1 MATLSIKIAGTSYT
15 LTQASLRSLVH
26 TVTAGQP
33 ATLSGEIYTTAI
45 PSTALAYGDLVE
57 LWVNSVRRFCGWLGP
72 VKTGFDAQG
81 SYVHI
86 EARDILHRLRNTTLT
101 TRFVSEAFS
110 PTASGLDH
118 YIYTLADTTTTEVRL
133 FGGGFV
139 PDEQAEGY
147 YRWQYGS
154 GSDPELA
161 RICAHASTAYSPGL
175 DLGTTAGLS
184 TKNQTED
191 VVNLDCLAALQR
203 CTKYRPDAVMWVDAS
218 GATPALHCITRD
230 NCTAV
235 TIDLAARDRI
245 RSWSLSA
252 REDLRLLY
260 LRWEL
265 ARTNRE
271 KTAAGDIV
279 ETPYTSVYEFGDNAA
294 PADRRSELTFDVGTY
309 SFDTSLGISV
319 GDFPS
324 SAASDYWAACSP
336 LHWEGE
342 CTLYPP
348 ANVDPYTYGLGQVH
362 DFSGGETAL
371 ATCHALVRAASYDHV
386 AGTVALEYGPPDTL
400 SPQDVLSGS
409 ASGAISA
416 TPPRDEPAD
425 PSAPGS
431 GNGDLPAHVTGGL
444 AGQYSILSTTGEVQ
458 VIEGTATLKG
468 WGALHPSFT
477 ETPPRKWLSLTFAG
491 SLTGKGDEYCDG
503 TYETVDTLTANG
515 TAIYNPETDVITPI
529 TGTWSGTHS
538 SSVSITSQCTPDPGN
553 VGVQFPFFASSAT
566 QGYKRATQW
575 ESYIT
580 DQCPLTASQDIYPAS
595 WNWGSVCYISQN
607 RINVSLSN
615 EDTEQAA
622 IARLG
627 DTWSAPIGVGEKK
640 TFYEQ
645 RTTGY
650 SFAVRRCRLHG
661 YTWTASIYGLP
672 VEVSAPIYKY
682 PYGGTRPAEPTATQ
696 IWQLDLVQTPY
707 TTTGEYGLTL
717 TKYHGKATLPDW
729 ELPIEQGYVI
739 ELGDLTI
746 SLL

>member
-1 MATLSIKIAGTSYT
+1 MATLSLKIAGTSYT
-15 LTQASLRSLVH
+15 LQQASIRSLVH

-33 ATLSGEIYTTAI
+33 ASLAGEIYTTAI
-45 PSTALAYGDLVE
+45 PTTALAYGDLVE

-72 VKTGFDAQG
+72 VTTGFDAHG

-86 EARDILHRLRNTTLT
+86 EARDILHRLHNTPLAE
-101 TRFVSEAFS
+101 RFVSELFS

-139 PDEQAEGY
+139 PDEEAEGY
-147 YRWQYGS
+147 YRWEYGS
-154 GSDPELA
+154 RSEAELA

-184 TKNQTED
+184 TENQPED

-218 GATPALHCITRD
+218 GTTPALHCITRD
-230 NCTAV
+230 NCQPV
-235 TIDLAARDRI
+235 TIDLSAHDRI
-245 RSWSLSA
+245 RSWSLCA

-265 ARTNRE
+265 TRTNRE
-271 KTAAGDIV
+271 RTAARDLV
-279 ETPYTSVYEFGDNAA
+279 ETQYTSVYEYGSDSA
-294 PADRRSELTFDVGTY
+294 PADRRSELKF
-309 SFDTSLGISV
+309 SLGAYSTDPTLGTPV
-319 GDFPS
+319 SDFPS
-324 SAASDYWAACSP
+324 SAAADYWAACSP

-386 AGTVALEYGPPDTL
+386 AGTVSLEYGPPDTL

-425 PSAPGS
+425 PSAPGA
-431 GNGDLPAHVTGGL
+431 GDLPAQVTGGL
-444 AGQYSILSTTGEVQ
+444 ACQYSILSTTGEVQ

-468 WGALHPSFT
+468 WNALHPSFT

-491 SLTGKGDEYCDG
+491 SLTGKGDYYCDG
-503 TYETVDTLTANG
+503 TYEAVSTLTANG

-529 TGTWSGTHS
+529 TGTWSGTYS
-538 SSVSITSQCTPDPGN
+538 FSVSITSQCTPGDPGS

-575 ESYIT
+575 AQYIT
-580 DQCPLTASQDIYPAS
+580 DQCPLTASQDVYPTS
-595 WNWGSVCYISQN
+595 WNWGSECYISQN
-607 RINVSLSN
+607 RINVSLKD
-615 EDTEQAA
+615 EDTESAA

-645 RTTGY
+645 RTTGF

-672 VEVSAPIYKY
+672 VEISAPIYKY

-707 TTTGEYGLTL
+707 TTTGEHGLTL

-729 ELPIEQGYVI
+729 ELPIEQGYVV
-739 ELGDLTI
+739 ELGNLTAT
-746 SLL
+746 LL

>member
-33 ATLSGEIYTTAI
+33 ASLAGEIYTTAI
-45 PSTALAYGDLVE
+45 PSTALAYGDLIE

-72 VKTGFDAQG
+72 VTTGFDAQG

-86 EARDILHRLRNTTLT
+86 EARDILHRLRNTPLT
-101 TRFVSEAFS
+101 KRIVSDVFS
-110 PTASGLDH
+110 TTASGLDH

-139 PDEQAEGY
+139 PDEEAEGY

-184 TKNQTED
+184 TKNQPED

-203 CTKYRPDAVMWVDAS
+203 CTKYRPDAILWVDAS
-218 GATPALHCITRD
+218 GTTPALHCITRD

-235 TIDLAARDRI
+235 TLDLSARDRI
-245 RSWSLSA
+245 RGWSLSA

-260 LRWEL
+260 LRWRL

-271 KTAAGDIV
+271 RTAAGDLV
-279 ETPYTSVYEFGDNAA
+279 ETQYTSVYEYGDDSA
-294 PADRRSELTFDVGTY
+294 PADRRSELKF
-309 SFDTSLGISV
+309 SLGAYSTDPTLGTPV
-319 GDFPS
+319 SDFPS
-324 SAASDYWAACSP
+324 SAASDYWSACSP

-348 ANVDPYTYGLGQVH
+348 ASVDPYTYGLGQVH

-371 ATCHALVRAASYDHV
+371 ATCHALVRAASYDHA

-425 PSAPGS
+425 PSAPG
-431 GNGDLPAHVTGGL
+431 NGDLPAQVTGGL

-468 WGALHPSFT
+468 WDALHPSFT
-477 ETPPRKWLSLTFAG
+477 ETPPRKWLNLVYSG
-491 SLTGKGDEYCDG
+491 SLTGRGDLYCDG
-503 TYETVDTLTANG
+503 TFEETNTLTASG
-515 TAIYNPETDVITPI
+515 TAIYNPVTDAITPVI
-529 TGTWSGTHS
+529 GSWSGFYTA
-538 SSVSITSQCTPDPGN
+538 SVNITSQCSPGDPGS
-553 VGVQFPFFASSAT
+553 VGVQFPFFAVSAT
-566 QGYKRATQW
+566 SGYKRATQW
-575 ESYIT
+575 EPYVT
-580 DQCPLTASQDIYPAS
+580 DQCPLVASQDVFPAS
-595 WNWGSVCYISQN
+595 WAWGSMCYGSSG
-607 RINVSLSN
+607 RVNVSLLN

-627 DTWSAPIGVGEKK
+627 DTWADPVGTGEKK

-645 RTTGY
+645 RTTGF

-672 VEVSAPIYKY
+672 VEISAPLYKY

-696 IWQLDLVQTPY
+696 VWQLNLVQTPY
-707 TTTGEYGLTL
+707 TTTGEHGLTL
-717 TKYHGKATLPDW
+717 TKYHGVATLPDW

-739 ELGDLTI
+739 ELGDMTI

>member
-1 MATLSIKIAGTSYT
+1 MATLSLKIAGTSYT
-15 LTQASLRSLVH
+15 LTQASIRSLVH

-33 ATLSGEIYTTAI
+33 ASLAGEIYTTAI
-45 PSTALAYGDLVE
+45 PSTALAYGDLIE

-81 SYVHI
+81 SYVSI
-86 EARDILHRLRNTTLT
+86 QARDILHRLRNTPLARRIVDTVLRPDQT
-101 TRFVSEAFS
+101 GADYY
-110 PTASGLDH
+110 L
-118 YIYTLADTTTTEVRL
+118 YTLSATTTTEVRL

-147 YRWQYGS
+147 YRWKYGS
-154 GSDPELA
+154 SSEAELA
-161 RICAHASTAYSPGL
+161 RICDYAGTVYSPGL

-184 TKNQTED
+184 TKNQPED

-203 CTKYRPDAVMWVDAS
+203 CTKYRPDAILWVDAS
-218 GATPALHCITRD
+218 GTTPALHCITRD

-235 TIDLAARDRI
+235 TLDLSARDRI
-245 RSWSLSA
+245 RGWSLSA

-265 ARTNRE
+265 GRRLR
-271 KTAAGDIV
+271 AASGSGI
-279 ETPYTSVYEFGDNAA
+279 ETTTSWLVYEYGDNAA
-294 PADRRSELTFDVGTY
+294 PADRRSELTLNVGAYSSDVR
-309 SFDTSLGISV
+309 LGLPISE
-319 GDFPS
+319 FPAT
-324 SAASDYWAACSP
+324 AAADYWAACSP

-348 ANVDPYTYGLGQVH
+348 VNVDPYTYGLGQVH

-386 AGTVALEYGPPDTL
+386 AGTVSLEYGPPDTL

-416 TPPRDEPAD
+416 TPPRDPTTDPSD

-431 GNGDLPAHVTGGL
+431 GDLPAQVTGGL

-468 WGALHPSFT
+468 WNALHPSFA
-477 ETPPRKWLSLTFAG
+477 EIPPRKWLKLVCSG
-491 SLTGKGDEYCDG
+491 SLTGNGDLYCDG
-503 TYETVDTLTANG
+503 TFEARHTLTASG
-515 TAIYNPETDVITPI
+515 TAIYNPVTDAITPI
-529 TGTWSGTHS
+529 IGSWSGTS
-538 SSVSITSQCTPDPGN
+538 PSSVNITSQCSGDRGS
-553 VGVQFPFFASSAT
+553 VGVQFPFFAVSAT
-566 QGYKRATQW
+566 SGYKRATQW
-575 ESYIT
+575 EPYVT
-580 DQCPLTASQDIYPAS
+580 DQCPLVASQDVFPAS
-595 WNWGSVCYISQN
+595 WTYGSECYVSSGRVSI
-607 RINVSLSN
+607 SLSD
-615 EDTEQAA
+615 EDTESDA
-622 IARLG
+622 IARIG

-645 RTTGY
+645 RTTGF

-672 VEVSAPIYKY
+672 VEISAPLYKY
-682 PYGGTRPAEPTATQ
+682 PYGGTKPATPTATQ
-696 IWQLDLVQTPY
+696 VWQLDLVQTPY
-707 TTTGEYGLTL
+707 TTTGEHGLTL
-717 TKYHGKATLPDW
+717 TKYRGVATLPDW

-739 ELGDLTI
+739 ELGDMTV

>member
-1 MATLSIKIAGTSYT
+1 VPTISLKIAGTSYT

-33 ATLSGEIYTTAI
+33 ASLAGEIYTTAI
-45 PSTALAYGDLVE
+45 PSTALAYGDLIE

-72 VKTGFDAQG
+72 VTTGFDAQG
-81 SYVHI
+81 SYVAI
-86 EARDILHRLRNTTLT
+86 EARDILHRLRNTPLAK
-101 TRFVSEAFS
+101 RIVSEVFS
-110 PTASGLDH
+110 PTSSALDH
-118 YIYTLADTTTTEVRL
+118 YIYTLSDTTTTEVRL

-139 PDEQAEGY
+139 PDEEAEGY
-147 YRWQYGS
+147 YRWEYGS
-154 GSDPELA
+154 SSDAQLA
-161 RICAHASTAYSPGL
+161 RICDYAGTVYSPGL

-184 TKNQTED
+184 TKNQPED

-218 GATPALHCITRD
+218 GSTPALHCITRD
-230 NCTAV
+230 NCTSV
-235 TIDLAARDRI
+235 TLDLTARDRI
-245 RSWSLSA
+245 RGWSLSA

-260 LRWEL
+260 LRWRL
-265 ARTNRE
+265 TRTNRE
-271 KTAAGDIV
+271 RTAAGDIT
-279 ETPYTSVYEFGDNAA
+279 ETQYTSVYEYGSDSA
-294 PADRRSELTFDVGTY
+294 PADRRSELKF
-309 SFDTSLGISV
+309 SLGAYSTDPTLGTPV
-319 GDFPS
+319 SDFPS
-324 SAASDYWAACSP
+324 SAAADYWAACSP

-348 ANVDPYTYGLGQVH
+348 AHVDPYTYGLGQVH

-400 SPQDVLSGS
+400 SPQEVLSGS

-425 PSAPGS
+425 PSAPG
-431 GNGDLPAHVTGGL
+431 NGDLPAQVTGGL
-444 AGQYSILSTTGEVQ
+444 AGQYSILSTTGGVQ
-458 VIEGTATLKG
+458 VIEGTATLVG
-468 WGALHPSFT
+468 ISELSSPS
-477 ETPPRKWLSLTFAG
+477 TPPRKYRTATLNGYANQYVNNSTGDTIATRTVKYSG
-491 SLTGKGDEYCDG
+491 SRNYDALTGVVSGALCEDTRPDFCSAGELSCWSQDDWACANVEAG
-503 TYETVDTLTANG
+503 TCVT
-515 TAIYNPETDVITPI
+515 TP
-529 TGTWSGTHS
+529 TQRTWSGAKCCWDSGGACGGGGMGTS
-538 SSVSITSQCTPDPGN
+538 AASVT
-553 VGVQFPFFASSAT
+553 F
-566 QGYKRATQW
+566 
-575 ESYIT
+575 
-580 DQCPLTASQDIYPAS
+580 
-595 WNWGSVCYISQN
+595 
-607 RINVSLSN
+607 SLSS

-627 DTWSAPIGVGEKK
+627 DTWADPVGAGEKK

-645 RTTGY
+645 RTTGF

-672 VEVSAPIYKY
+672 VEISAPLYKY
-682 PYGGTRPAEPTATQ
+682 PYGGTKPATPTATQ
-696 IWQLDLVQTPY
+696 VWQLDLVQTPY
-707 TTTGEYGLTL
+707 TTTGEHGLTL
-717 TKYHGKATLPDW
+717 TKYRGVATLPDW

>member
-1 MATLSIKIAGTSYT
+1 MATLSLKIAGTSYT
-15 LTQASLRSLVH
+15 LQQASLRSLVH

-33 ATLSGEIYTTAI
+33 ASLAGEIYTTAI
-45 PSTALAYGDLVE
+45 PTTALAYGDLIE
-57 LWVNSVRRFCGWLGP
+57 LWVNSVRRFVGWLGP
-72 VKTGFDAQG
+72 VTTGFDAQG

-86 EARDILHRLRNTTLT
+86 EARDILHRLRNTPLT
-101 TRFVSEAFS
+101 KRIVSEAFS

-139 PDEQAEGY
+139 PDEEAEGY

-184 TKNQTED
+184 TENQPED

-203 CTKYRPDAVMWVDAS
+203 CTKYRPDAILWVDAS
-218 GATPALHCITRD
+218 GTTPALHCITRD

-235 TIDLAARDRI
+235 TLDLSARDRI
-245 RSWSLSA
+245 RGWSLSA

-260 LRWEL
+260 LRWRL
-265 ARTNRE
+265 TRTNRE
-271 KTAAGDIV
+271 RTAAGDLV
-279 ETPYTSVYEFGDNAA
+279 ETQYTSVYEYGSDSA
-294 PADRRSELTFDVGTY
+294 PADRRSELKF
-309 SFDTSLGISV
+309 SLGAYSTDPTLGTPV
-319 GDFPS
+319 SDFPS

-348 ANVDPYTYGLGQVH
+348 AHVDPYTYGLGQVH
-362 DFSGGETAL
+362 NFSGGDTAL
-371 ATCHALVRAASYDHV
+371 AICAALVRSASYDHV

-431 GNGDLPAHVTGGL
+431 GDLPAHVTGGL

-458 VIEGTATLKG
+458 VIEGTATLVG
-468 WGALHPSFT
+468 FSENPGYESI
-477 ETPPRKWLSLTFAG
+477 PPKKYRRNTVSGSTQVTFAG
-491 SLTGKGDEYCDG
+491 SSVMTVWCYGAAQYSATTGLVTEYATACWTQTGYSGGCSDMLELCDFAPGGICDQYYTFYDSATHRYQYG
-503 TYETVDTLTANG
+503 TGWDASLDGYGCAAPASLDHGKRSWGCGEG
-515 TAIYNPETDVITPI
+515 FPE
-529 TGTWSGTHS
+529 G
-538 SSVSITSQCTPDPGN
+538 SITSSGTIHGN
-553 VGVQFPFFASSAT
+553 YS
-566 QGYKRATQW
+566 
-575 ESYIT
+575 
-580 DQCPLTASQDIYPAS
+580 D
-595 WNWGSVCYISQN
+595 
-607 RINVSLSN
+607 

-627 DTWSAPIGVGEKK
+627 DTWADPVGAGEKK

-645 RTTGY
+645 RTTGF

-672 VEVSAPIYKY
+672 VEISAPLYKY
-682 PYGGTRPAEPTATQ
+682 PYGGTKPATPTATQ
-696 IWQLDLVQTPY
+696 VWQLNLVQTPY
-707 TTTGEYGLTL
+707 TTTGEHGLTL
-717 TKYHGKATLPDW
+717 TKYHGVATLPDW